1 MAKKTNKTN
10 THKKEEQQRTIDAK
24 ETILEAL
31 KLSLGVKTTACN
43 KAGISRTQLYK
54 WINEDEEFAA
64 KVHDLRETALDFV
77 ESAMFSQIQNGST
90 AATIF
95 YLKTQGKDRGYIERS
110 EVDLRNTAPDLSGLS
125 TDELKKLLQEDE

>member
-1 MAKKTNKTN
+1 MAKTNKAN
-10 THKKEEQQRTIDAK
+10 NLKKEEQQRTIEAK
-24 ETILEAL
+24 EKILEAL

-54 WINEDEEFAA
+54 WMQDDEEFSA
-64 KVHDLRETALDFV
+64 KVNDLRETALDFV
-77 ESAMFSQIQNGST
+77 ESALFGQIQNGST

-95 YLKTQGKDRGYIERS
+95 YLKTQGKNRGYIERS
-110 EVDLRNTAPDLSGLS
+110 EVDIKNTAPDLSGLS